1 MVQMI
6 FNSNIQLRQGAASEA
21 GMILGLLEADE
32 KMTNLLDLLHVLGH
46 LAPVSKC
53 V

>member
-1 MVQMI
+1 VDGR
-6 FNSNIQLRQGAASEA
+6 SV
-21 GMILGLLEADE
+21 LEADE